1 MTQSEIRRQSLV
13 TRNIRAGSG
22 RTSVRLELIEW
33 LALED
38 ICRRER
44 VDRHGFAARVQ
55 ADPQRTE
62 KTLTSRLRSAILNY
76 YVTLAGA
83 SLAPRPSGPTQL
95 QPRITK
101 ASING
106 MTVKPSSVETT
117 TTPATPPAS
126 RL

>member
-1 MTQSEIRRQSLV
+1 MTQPEPRRQSLV
-13 TRNIRAGSG
+13 TRNVRIGSG

-55 ADPQRTE
+55 ADPSRLE

-76 YVTLAGA
+76 YVILAGVN
-83 SLAPRPSGPTQL
+83 LAQRPAQAPS

-101 ASING
+101 ANING
-106 MTVKPSSVETT
+106 MTAKPSNVDTT